1 MQLLRSSRVKLSE
14 YVGVPGSNYINANFI
29 RGASGS
35 PAYIASQGPLPHT
48 VNDFW
53 RMVVE
58 WDVQVIVMACSVE
71 EAGKGCV
78 PTVLDLLDRDLGRT
92 LLDQSKAT
100 RSEHSP
106 VSVNQTTVL
115 QVERKVCQYHYVAW
129 PDHGVP
135 SKVRPL
141 VDMVRKVRETQVS
154 ETVPVLVHCSAGCGR
169 TGTICAIDYVWGLLR
184 SGKLSKDF
192 SLFKLVQSM
201 RKQRIA
207 MVQTKEQ
214 YILVHQAVR
223 ELFNDQLR
231 VIESHPYENID
242 INGMPLVKAGELA
255 HASISSENTIEGTR
269 TSLTPPPTPTLSR
282 SAMVTDKE
290 ITDTHSYGRF
300 AAPLESGE
308 WLLNSGEKERNKVP
322 ANDYKTPKLKY
333 ICYEKQDIEEKEV
346 LIKTNDNNAPFIPQ
360 RKKSHT
366 AFSKHEKE
374 VENLTEKQRSMV
386 EHSTESDTSSA
397 LSTSSNHKPRIEKLK
412 ALFECNSSRESRS
425 TQNKVKAPQQVT
437 RSHSI
442 GAIQAQKRINAIVA
456 GLGVRERRNSFCR
469 AVNTSFDADSKVSP
483 YEPIWPSNIKQCL
496 PVGGLKQAE
505 EIKRPT
511 LLSKPTKDVHLPIEH
526 HLNLN
531 QTTSQNSKDN
541 VPRRVKHPDEKLM
554 VAAQS
559 PSSNTVSFVTHDPKV
574 IERVFYKRDQQEG
587 LPFREESKREKFTQ
601 VVSGWTSS
609 KKSLPETMPHSSK
622 MDPPMQQYRHSKG
635 NFPISKSKSM
645 NIHQCSKTDVA
656 QLDAGASY
664 LPATTFAQQ
673 QNQTDEVVSYG
684 LVAGVKF
691 RRGSQDDIALSPSSP
706 PRVRR
711 HASIILLRHS
721 LIETTEGDVAPLSV
735 WGSTQGIQSAGV
747 DSWGSGG
754 LFAWDDFSLC
764 SSLGNRSALLLPQ
777 DDALSLS
784 LSQIVHRPKNI
795 L

>member
-1 MQLLRSSRVKLSE
+1 MKKKQEQIPLKIILQNFLNHIEHLETQGIEDIYEKNFQELKLLSEKLKSLKECSCSEGENEVNRKKNRYKDILPFDSSRVKLSE

-71 EAGKGCV
+71 EAGKHKCEKYWVDHENEEKEFGNVKIRLVKASVICPDYLV
-78 PTVLDLLDRDLGRT
+78 RT
-92 LLDQSKAT
+92 MLIKYKSLNNN
-100 RSEHSP
+100 EIE
-106 VSVNQTTVL
+106 
-115 QVERKVCQYHYVAW
+115 VERKVCQYHYVAW

-255 HASISSENTIEGTR
+255 HASISSENT
-269 TSLTPPPTPTLSR
+269 
-282 SAMVTDKE
+282 
-290 ITDTHSYGRF
+290 
-300 AAPLESGE
+300 
-308 WLLNSGEKERNKVP
+308 
-322 ANDYKTPKLKY
+322 
-333 ICYEKQDIEEKEV
+333 
-346 LIKTNDNNAPFIPQ
+346 
-360 RKKSHT
+360 
-366 AFSKHEKE
+366 
-374 VENLTEKQRSMV
+374 
-386 EHSTESDTSSA
+386 
-397 LSTSSNHKPRIEKLK
+397 
-412 ALFECNSSRESRS
+412 FE
-425 TQNKVKAPQQVT
+425 
-437 RSHSI
+437 
-442 GAIQAQKRINAIVA
+442 
-456 GLGVRERRNSFCR
+456 
-469 AVNTSFDADSKVSP
+469 
-483 YEPIWPSNIKQCL
+483 
-496 PVGGLKQAE
+496 
-505 EIKRPT
+505 
-511 LLSKPTKDVHLPIEH
+511 
-526 HLNLN
+526 
-531 QTTSQNSKDN
+531 
-541 VPRRVKHPDEKLM
+541 
-554 VAAQS
+554 
-559 PSSNTVSFVTHDPKV
+559 
-574 IERVFYKRDQQEG
+574 
-587 LPFREESKREKFTQ
+587 
-601 VVSGWTSS
+601 
-609 KKSLPETMPHSSK
+609 
-622 MDPPMQQYRHSKG
+622 
-635 NFPISKSKSM
+635 
-645 NIHQCSKTDVA
+645 
-656 QLDAGASY
+656 
-664 LPATTFAQQ
+664 
-673 QNQTDEVVSYG
+673 G

-735 WGSTQGIQSAGV
+735 WGSTQGIQSN
-747 DSWGSGG
+747 S
-754 LFAWDDFSLC
+754 
-764 SSLGNRSALLLPQ
+764 RIQALQCHYNKDKQTQKEENIYHQPQ
-777 DDALSLS
+777 AK
-784 LSQIVHRPKNI
+784 PKMTFVKP
-795 L
+795 LKKQQYL